1 MESQSQF
8 VSGGDTERFQ
18 QVLRAT
24 CMTFKQRHK
33 VTESNKTAAIDF
45 LPSSFLLRV
54 VIDAVSRPRR
64 LVTARKNHVFK
75 KGEGGVKG
83 GVWLFQPV
91 FVKER
96 KNERHEPD

>member
-8 VSGGDTERFQ
+8 VSGGDAERFQ

-54 VIDAVSRPRR
+54 VIDTVSRPRR
-64 LVTARKNHVFK
+64 LVTARKITGLK
-75 KGEGGVKG
+75 KEKVG
-83 GVWLFQPV
+83 
-91 FVKER
+91 
-96 KNERHEPD
+96 